1 MFTAPQRRKVRAI
14 LAALVV
20 PLALATA
27 IAMVVLWP
35 RGETPIGSIPVESEG
50 SQKVRGVIA
59 SIGETDELW
68 QTAVTMRIAG
78 TDDGTVEVPV
88 IVPYDVIQNGLQVGD
103 AISATFIPGQID
115 SGSPYIFSDFV
126 RTVPLALLIGMY
138 ALSVLIV
145 ARFKGLMAM
154 VGMGI
159 SLGVLGGFILPAMM
173 VGESPLIVMLVGSAA
188 MMFASIYVAHGIS
201 IRTTTAV
208 AGTFGG
214 LLITLALASW
224 AVDSMRLTG
233 TTSDDALNLMSRLPG
248 LSMSSLLL
256 CGMVLAGLGALNDV
270 TITQVSTVWELH
282 AANPSLRRRR
292 LFAQGM
298 AVGRDHIASTVYTLA
313 FAYVGTALPMLMA
326 ASLMQRSF
334 VDLLQVNSI
343 AEEIAR
349 TLTASIGLILAIP
362 MTTAIAALLAP
373 VAPVGSYR
381 NGESEND
388 NQVREGTH
396 G

>member
-1 MFTAPQRRKVRAI
+1 
-14 LAALVV
+14 
-20 PLALATA
+20 
-27 IAMVVLWP
+27 
-35 RGETPIGSIPVESEG
+35 
-50 SQKVRGVIA
+50 
-59 SIGETDELW
+59 
-68 QTAVTMRIAG
+68 
-78 TDDGTVEVPV
+78 
-88 IVPYDVIQNGLQVGD
+88 
-103 AISATFIPGQID
+103 
-115 SGSPYIFSDFV
+115 
-126 RTVPLALLIGMY
+126 
-138 ALSVLIV
+138 
-145 ARFKGLMAM
+145 
-154 VGMGI
+154 
-159 SLGVLGGFILPAMM
+159 
-173 VGESPLIVMLVGSAA
+173 
-188 MMFASIYVAHGIS
+188 
-201 IRTTTAV
+201 
-208 AGTFGG
+208 
-214 LLITLALASW
+214 
-224 AVDSMRLTG
+224 
-233 TTSDDALNLMSRLPG
+233 
-248 LSMSSLLL
+248 MSSLLL

-282 AANPSLRRRR
+282 VANPSLRRRR

-388 NQVREGTH
+388 NQVREETH

>member
-1 MFTAPQRRKVRAI
+1 VFTAPQRRKVRAI

-248 LSMSSLLL
+248 LSMSL
-256 CGMVLAGLGALNDV
+256 
-270 TITQVSTVWELH
+270 
-282 AANPSLRRRR
+282 
-292 LFAQGM
+292 
-298 AVGRDHIASTVYTLA
+298 
-313 FAYVGTALPMLMA
+313 
-326 ASLMQRSF
+326 
-334 VDLLQVNSI
+334 
-343 AEEIAR
+343 
-349 TLTASIGLILAIP
+349 
-362 MTTAIAALLAP
+362 
-373 VAPVGSYR
+373 
-381 NGESEND
+381 
-388 NQVREGTH
+388 
-396 G
+396 

>member
-1 MFTAPQRRKVRAI
+1 
-14 LAALVV
+14 
-20 PLALATA
+20 
-27 IAMVVLWP
+27 
-35 RGETPIGSIPVESEG
+35 
-50 SQKVRGVIA
+50 VIA

-388 NQVREGTH
+388 NQVREETH